1 MVLSAVLLPYFQ
13 KLAPSTEGVSDL
25 CGVEHPRLLQA
36 WGGPKFSASCISGS
50 GEEVKNGGW
59 GLNNAGEVLNK
70 EWRKCRSLKDS
81 PTEPCRNHTEAARP
95 QSCLLNLL
103 RGKAAWACQPPA
115 LSVTATVPSVTSA
128 EAGRPHAGF
137 WPPCWLPEGSRQCS
151 TLLSSD
157 LHANKRS
164 TTAISCISLFLH
176 LHVREGWGC
185 QSNVMCLNV
194 LLLQWTGQISESG
207 N

>member
-1 MVLSAVLLPYFQ
+1 MLLGEKYLNLLLLCKEHLNGFICC
-13 KLAPSTEGVSDL
+13 STSIFPKVSTVHRRCERSL
-25 CGVEHPRLLQA
+25 
-36 WGGPKFSASCISGS
+36 WGGTSPTTPGLRWTQILRFLHFRKWRGS
-50 GEEVKNGGW
+50 EKWGW
-59 GLNNAGEVLNK
+59 GLNNVGEVLNK

-137 WPPCWLPEGSRQCS
+137 WPPC
-151 TLLSSD
+151 
-157 LHANKRS
+157 
-164 TTAISCISLFLH
+164 
-176 LHVREGWGC
+176 
-185 QSNVMCLNV
+185 
-194 LLLQWTGQISESG
+194 
-207 N
+207 